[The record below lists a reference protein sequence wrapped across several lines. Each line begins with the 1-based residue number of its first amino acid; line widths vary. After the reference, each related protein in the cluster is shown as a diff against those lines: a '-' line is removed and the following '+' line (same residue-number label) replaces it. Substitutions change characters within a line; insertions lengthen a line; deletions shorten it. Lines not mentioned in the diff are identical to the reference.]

1 MLVKLDHPGL
11 LARAVE
17 IISELVTEVRL
28 KFTENG
34 LTITA
39 IDPANVAMVNF
50 KLPKSSFSHFEI
62 NNDRL
67 GINLDNLKQVLK
79 RCGIGSQ
86 LVMETEEN
94 MLKIFIHDRIKR
106 NFNLALIEIQS
117 EDKELPSLEFAAR
130 VEIASVDLVASIEDC
145 NVVSDACT
153 FHIKEGNFIIEA
165 KSLNSTRSEFSG
177 DEVKLQAEDCK
188 AKYSLEYLQKFMKGA
203 KMSVKTVLNFA
214 SDYPLKMSVTN
225 EQMELTFILAPRVET
240 DD

>member
-1 MLVKLDHPGL
+1 MLLTLSNPKIFSDIIG
-11 LARAVE
+11 
-17 IISELVTEVRL
+17 IISELVTEVRIKVNKDVISL
-28 KFTENG
+28 
-34 LTITA
+34 TA